1 MTDGLGAPGRTIA
14 EDDRL
19 LWIVRGMA
27 PGEFT
32 RRFRDGLPAA
42 ALLQVVAA
50 LPSERLDEL
59 AKRAHRS
66 GSAVPSRRPRSREGA
81 PDRALATAIRVA
93 RQQAD
98 LSQGE
103 LAERLGIRQSSVSQW
118 ERGTTEPTGRR
129 LVGLMGEL
137 PGLAEIL
144 KGMSGLQMVGGL
156 EPDSS
161 TDTCRAS
168 PDENVDLRPGTTA
181 KASSRTLG
189 RRSTT
194 WPSERRP
201 AP

>member
-1 MTDGLGAPGRTIA
+1 MTDGLAAPGRTIA

-66 GSAVPSRRPRSREGA
+66 GSAVPSRRPRSREGGA
-81 PDRALATAIRVA
+81 DRALATAIRVA

-129 LVGLMGEL
+129 LIGLMGEL
-137 PGLAEIL
+137 PGLAEAL
-144 KGMSGLQMVGGL
+144 KNMSARHMRGWL
-156 EPDSS
+156 ETDSS
-161 TDTCRAS
+161 SDT
-168 PDENVDLRPGTTA
+168 
-181 KASSRTLG
+181 SSG
-189 RRSTT
+189 Q
-194 WPSERRP
+194 P
-201 AP
+201 

>member
-1 MTDGLGAPGRTIA
+1 MMTDGLAAPGRTIA

-59 AKRAHRS
+59 ATRAHRS
-66 GSAVPSRRPRSREGA
+66 GSAVPSRRPRSREGGA
-81 PDRALATAIRVA
+81 DRALATAIRVA

-129 LVGLMGEL
+129 LIGLMGEL
-137 PGLAEIL
+137 PGLAEAL
-144 KGMSGLQMVGGL
+144 KNMSARHMRGWL
-156 EPDSS
+156 ETDSS
-161 TDTCRAS
+161 SDT
-168 PDENVDLRPGTTA
+168 
-181 KASSRTLG
+181 SSG
-189 RRSTT
+189 Q
-194 WPSERRP
+194 P
-201 AP
+201 